1 LDPLEAIANDS
12 KIVVNEIVIDLCF
25 EVMAPL
31 MALIPLLDQLMN
43 ENVMKILKT
52 LKTRQSF
59 GFEVLFDFHLNHK
72 SHDMMESM
80 EPMMASIEDYLV
92 VVVVVQQNAI

>member
-1 LDPLEAIANDS
+1 MNA
-12 KIVVNEIVIDLCF
+12 IVIDLCF

-31 MALIPLLDQLMN
+31 MALRPLLDQLMN
-43 ENVMKILKT
+43 ENVMKTSKT
-52 LKTRQSF
+52 SKTWQSF
-59 GFEVLFDFHLNHK
+59 GFHSNHK
-72 SHDMMESM
+72 SHDMKESMEQSM